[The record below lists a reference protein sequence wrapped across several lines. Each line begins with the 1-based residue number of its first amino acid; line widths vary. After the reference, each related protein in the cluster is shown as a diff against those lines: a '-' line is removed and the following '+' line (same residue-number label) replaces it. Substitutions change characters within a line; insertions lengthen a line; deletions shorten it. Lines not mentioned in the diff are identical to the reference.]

1 MPATAARYDAIDA
14 LFPFPLPP
22 ARAPK
27 EAADD
32 AWLNER
38 LRSAPLF
45 EPPWEGD
52 ALLRPIRTTRTLK
65 DASDVFG
72 AALWRRL
79 DWFLDGQ
86 EAAYLAQGGI
96 RALVTL
102 RTDPMFGW
110 TVREITGPNGALLS
124 PETEA
129 QLLARLAEQGFR
141 RRAPSFTV

>member
-1 MPATAARYDAIDA
+1 MSATAARFDAIDA

-27 EAADD
+27 EVADE

-45 EPPWEGD
+45 EPPWDGD
-52 ALLRPIRTTRTLK
+52 ALLKPIRTTRTLK
-65 DASDVFG
+65 DASDIFG

-86 EAAYLAQGGI
+86 EAAYLAQGGVK
-96 RALVTL
+96 ALVTL

-110 TVREITGPNGALLS
+110 SVREIVGPGGTVLS

-129 QLLARLAEQGFR
+129 LVLGRLVEAGFR
-141 RRAPSFTV
+141 RRAPSFAL